1 MKKYR
6 VGFRFLSDDY
16 ALLEKFISDKKI
28 DYRLIRKGVPSRPKS
43 STVPFSNILVTNI
56 FRSDSIEEI
65 EKEIIDLI
73 SKLDLENCSL
83 DIKKEFWISSVNDTD
98 QFGFEL
104 SNELLRVIAKNKL
117 KLCISGV
124 FV

>member
-56 FRSDSIEEI
+56 FRSDFIEEI
-65 EKEIIDLI
+65 EKEIVICMPHI
-73 SKLDLENCSL
+73 NCSL
-83 DIKKEFWISSVNDTD
+83 SGLNHGFWRAKKIHASSSV
-98 QFGFEL
+98 
-104 SNELLRVIAKNKL
+104 V
-117 KLCISGV
+117 C
-124 FV
+124 